1 MFSDGSS
8 ERVKDLKQ
16 YQRHAQIIDR
26 LEKGESLAI
35 SALAD
40 EMKVATKTLQRDF
53 KKVAEM
59 LPGFVKRADD
69 GKSFVKN
76 RNFKTLNDEALVLDM
91 LESMA
96 QSIGGGFYTKA
107 HHLLSQMRGN
117 LASPYYMSV
126 GIEDISGYFETIK
139 QLEEAIGAQ
148 LEIGFEYQNVAGE
161 KKNYSRVQ
169 PLKIVTFEGFW
180 YLLTLHDESYKKFY
194 LKELLHVRLTDEQF
208 SIKKN
213 VSEAMENAIGI
224 WFEPANEPFE
234 VILWADVK
242 IVSYF
247 ERRPI
252 SKSQKLYRESDGSA
266 EIVLK
271 VTHEEEVLPLLKYW
285 LPYLRVLEPL
295 SIKHKMMSLIL
306 EYKEI

>member
-161 KKNYSRVQ
+161 KKNYSHVQ

-213 VSEAMENAIGI
+213 VTEAMENAIGI

-234 VILWADVK
+234 VILWADAK

-295 SIKHKMMSLIL
+295 SIKQKMMSLIL